1 MAEIDP
7 QTLHETPPE
16 APPHLLFLAT
26 KIVERVRISAIIGQK
41 VALKKQGR
49 EFRGSSPFVD
59 DESTSFFVNDDRGVW
74 HCFASKRSGNVIR
87 WVMEVEG
94 MPYDRAVMHLASFL
108 GSREPL

>member
-1 MAEIDP
+1 VAEIDP
-7 QTLHETPPE
+7 QTLHETPDD
-16 APPHLLFLAT
+16 APPHLRFLAT
-26 KIVERVRISAIIGQK
+26 KIVERVRISAVI
-41 VALKKQGR
+41 ALTVKLKRQGR
-49 EFRGSSPFVD
+49 ELRGRSPFAD
-59 DESTSFFVNDDRGVW
+59 DEATSLFVNDDQGLY